1 MSKQRLTLIFI
12 SFSCIF
18 LPHLKGEDIRF
29 DDYFQNIT
37 MRVDY
42 FHTGNSQTE
51 IFAID
56 RIVNDGAWAGSLT
69 QLQDRTNLGLYFFEI
84 IDKEQNIVIYSRGF
98 ASIFGEWQL
107 TPEATEYGTFHE
119 SVRFPWPLKPFILAI
134 SKRASDNS
142 FQKIWQHEIDPYS
155 RLVNPAELKLP
166 FESWALKDNG
176 DPHSKVDIV
185 ILGDGYSHEQFEKF
199 KADAIRL
206 MRELFSVQPFQ
217 SREKDFNVRAI
228 FTPCEQPGVNKP
240 HPNIYARTP
249 LSLTYGAFDSE
260 RYVLGFD
267 NRTIRDVASIVPYEF
282 SIILVNERTYGG
294 GGIYNLYSTV
304 SADNKFADYIMVH
317 EFGHQFAAL
326 ADEYY
331 SSSVSY
337 EAPLVE
343 IEPWEPNITA
353 LKDPNMLKWKHL
365 VEPSTPIPT
374 PWDKETFDKFSYQI
388 QIERNQ
394 IRAKNEPEEVME
406 ALFESERKFETELI
420 DKMKYTG
427 KVGAFEGAGYNQY
440 GMYRAETDCIMFTRN
455 RQAFCKVCQEA
466 ISKIIDVYVH

>member
-1 MSKQRLTLIFI
+1 MLKQLRIQNFKGWKDTGSIRMAPI
-12 SFSCIF
+12 SLFFGANSSGKSSIGQF
-18 LPHLKGEDIRF
+18 LMMLKQTVESPDRKAVFYPGGKNSAVQLGSYQEMVMHRNVKNKIAFDYDWDTADEIAIKDQASGDVFKGTSIRF
-29 DDYFQNIT
+29 NAS
-37 MRVDY
+37 VAV
-42 FHTGNSQTE
+42 SE
-51 IFAID
+51 
-56 RIVNDGAWAGSLT
+56 
-69 QLQDRTNLGLYFFEI
+69 
-84 IDKEQNIVIYSRGF
+84 KEQNIVIYSRGF

-365 VEPSTPIPT
+365 VEP
-374 PWDKETFDKFSYQI
+374 
-388 QIERNQ
+388 
-394 IRAKNEPEEVME
+394 
-406 ALFESERKFETELI
+406 
-420 DKMKYTG
+420 
-427 KVGAFEGAGYNQY
+427 
-440 GMYRAETDCIMFTRN
+440 
-455 RQAFCKVCQEA
+455 
-466 ISKIIDVYVH
+466 